1 MRKEMYYMR
10 HVAARRGLAA
20 AVCAALACTGAAA
33 FAAPSL
39 ARPGADIAGQ
49 TPASEIGIEDRTP
62 SYQQDGYDAQFSVT
76 NFILEAPDLT
86 LDKEA
91 LSAILEAGMG
101 DGKTIGDLRRTVDA
115 LTTYCRTHGYPA
127 AAAYLPPQESADG
140 VVVLRILPGHYGEI
154 TIENNSRLKT
164 PVAKRIIAG
173 LKEGDIITTSK
184 LETALYSVS
193 DATGARA
200 VGVLSPGAEFGTSKL
215 TVRIEDSKE
224 SNTVFYVENYGSP
237 NTGRYRYGLQ
247 ETLYNPSGTGD
258 KVSAGALISNGSL
271 RNFYANYETVV
282 GRGGTTLGVGIARM
296 NYEVGGALSAI
307 GAEGKS
313 LTFSLFGQTP
323 LYHRTNRSLTMRYGY
338 NYRDL
343 NDDITAFG
351 LEGKKHTHSVY
362 LGVAGAQRMYR
373 ATLDYNANLTVG
385 RLNYDSE
392 YSSILGAL
400 SQTDEGT
407 YAKFEA
413 DLTAVQQLGSTTDF
427 LVKVSGQKASRN
439 LDSSEEFYLGGPNGV
454 RAYAQ
459 GEGAGDE
466 GLLGTA
472 ELRWHAPVR
481 GLTLS
486 TFYDVGTARLS
497 RSRIADDNSVTLRGW
512 GVAAAYSNPGDWFA
526 RLDYARR
533 IGLDS
538 SVAAKNSARGRLWFL
553 MGKIW

>member
-1 MRKEMYYMR
+1 MNE
-10 HVAARRGLAA
+10 HVIAWLFATILLILLAASGTTHWLIARRGATPTLINLRARVHA
-20 AVCAALACTGAAA
+20 WWLMSAVLAAA
-33 FAAPSL
+33 FA
-39 ARPGADIAGQ
+39 
-49 TPASEIGIEDRTP
+49 
-62 SYQQDGYDAQFSVT
+62 
-76 NFILEAPDLT
+76 
-86 LDKEA
+86 
-91 LSAILEAGMG
+91 
-101 DGKTIGDLRRTVDA
+101 
-115 LTTYCRTHGYPA
+115 
-127 AAAYLPPQESADG
+127 
-140 VVVLRILPGHYGEI
+140 
-154 TIENNSRLKT
+154 
-164 PVAKRIIAG
+164 
-173 LKEGDIITTSK
+173 
-184 LETALYSVS
+184 
-193 DATGARA
+193 
-200 VGVLSPGAEFGTSKL
+200 
-215 TVRIEDSKE
+215 
-224 SNTVFYVENYGSP
+224 
-237 NTGRYRYGLQ
+237 
-247 ETLYNPSGTGD
+247 
-258 KVSAGALISNGSL
+258 
-271 RNFYANYETVV
+271 V
-282 GRGGTTLGVGIARM
+282 GRGGTIFLFWLVSFFALREFLSLVYSRRSDYRVMVLCYYFILPLQYFLIYQGSSVLFATFIPVYAFLFMPIAASLSGDSRYFLARAATAQWAVMIAVYCISHIPALLNLHIPGYPHNILLPLFLVAVVQAGDVLQYIWGKLFGRKKIMPTLSPSKTVIGTVGGVCSAALL
-296 NYEVGGALSAI
+296 GGALSAI

-362 LGVAGAQRMYR
+362 LGVAGTQRMYR

-472 ELRWHAPVR
+472 ELRWHAPVC

>member
-1 MRKEMYYMR
+1 
-10 HVAARRGLAA
+10 
-20 AVCAALACTGAAA
+20 
-33 FAAPSL
+33 
-39 ARPGADIAGQ
+39 
-49 TPASEIGIEDRTP
+49 
-62 SYQQDGYDAQFSVT
+62 
-76 NFILEAPDLT
+76 
-86 LDKEA
+86 
-91 LSAILEAGMG
+91 
-101 DGKTIGDLRRTVDA
+101 
-115 LTTYCRTHGYPA
+115 
-127 AAAYLPPQESADG
+127 
-140 VVVLRILPGHYGEI
+140 
-154 TIENNSRLKT
+154 
-164 PVAKRIIAG
+164 
-173 LKEGDIITTSK
+173 
-184 LETALYSVS
+184 
-193 DATGARA
+193 
-200 VGVLSPGAEFGTSKL
+200 
-215 TVRIEDSKE
+215 
-224 SNTVFYVENYGSP
+224 
-237 NTGRYRYGLQ
+237 
-247 ETLYNPSGTGD
+247 
-258 KVSAGALISNGSL
+258 
-271 RNFYANYETVV
+271 
-282 GRGGTTLGVGIARM
+282 
-296 NYEVGGALSAI
+296 
-307 GAEGKS
+307 
-313 LTFSLFGQTP
+313 
-323 LYHRTNRSLTMRYGY
+323 
-338 NYRDL
+338 
-343 NDDITAFG
+343 
-351 LEGKKHTHSVY
+351 
-362 LGVAGAQRMYR
+362 MYR